1 MRVPENPRS
10 LKALRSS
17 AAPDGGALRPSTRKR
32 RVPGTPAPA
41 PTWALVPL
49 FRRGTT
55 NELVLLGGAFEGAFE
70 GSVERGFRF
79 FVLLL
84 RDLALLVF
92 HLELED
98 FFFQCFE
105 QHRGTGCRWCSDRR
119 SRSHWSSCH

>member
-17 AAPDGGALRPSTRKR
+17 AAPDGGPPPQHAETARAGD
-32 RVPGTPAPA
+32 PGA

-55 NELVLLGGAFEGAFE
+55 NELVFLGGAFEGAFE

-119 SRSHWSSCH
+119 SRSHWSSCHWR